1 MLLPLLSSFF
11 HVMSVYWTRQKRLT
25 TLATLALLVI
35 QGKLYKLLGT
45 QSQSQP
51 EFRIDRITNHSRF
64 LLQLFNSTT
73 VIDFIESK
81 NIQIDFTKSS
91 LLLSYLCNFSEHG
104 TWLSSTS
111 TETESSDFVA
121 LLWDANHLGSLPH
134 PRTLRS
140 RID

>member
-11 HVMSVYWTRQKRLT
+11 HVMYVYWTRQKRLT

-81 NIQIDFTKSS
+81 NIKLISP
-91 LLLSYLCNFSEHG
+91 
-104 TWLSSTS
+104 
-111 TETESSDFVA
+111 
-121 LLWDANHLGSLPH
+121 NHLCCCHLCATFQNMAHGSAQLQL
-134 PRTLRS
+134 RLRAVTL
-140 RID
+140 